1 MAVYIVGQIN
11 ITDAE
16 MFKIYSEKVAP
27 TVHQYGGRYL
37 VRGGA
42 VEKLEGNFSGARMVV
57 IEFESADAVKRW
69 YTSEEY
75 VPLIKIR
82 QQASDGDILMV
93 DGAQ

>member
-1 MAVYIVGQIN
+1 M
-11 ITDAE
+11 
-16 MFKIYSEKVAP
+16 
-27 TVHQYGGRYL
+27 

-57 IEFESADAVKRW
+57 IEFDSEDAIKRW

-93 DGAQ
+93 DGVQ

>member
-37 VRGGA
+37 VRGA

-57 IEFESADAVKRW
+57 IGFDSEDAVKRW

-82 QQASDGDILMV
+82 QQAQRV
-93 DGAQ
+93 TF

>member
-1 MAVYIVGQIN
+1 M
-11 ITDAE
+11 
-16 MFKIYSEKVAP
+16 
-27 TVHQYGGRYL
+27 

-93 DGAQ
+93 DGVQ